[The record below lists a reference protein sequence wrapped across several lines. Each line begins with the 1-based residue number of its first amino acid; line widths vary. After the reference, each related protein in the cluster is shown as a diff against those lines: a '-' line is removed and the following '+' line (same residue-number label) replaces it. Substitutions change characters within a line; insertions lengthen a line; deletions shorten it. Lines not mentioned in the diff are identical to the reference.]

1 MTDTPNPIIIRDQRV
16 GEDAHGHLNL
26 TDIWKIAGAPSTKT
40 TSDWRRLPTTL
51 EYLHAVVKNMGFSH
65 VLGESGEDSATY
77 VRRGRSGGT
86 FGHVFVAIAYAEY
99 LSPDLAVDVK
109 KTYVRVRTGDLT
121 LVDEILAK
129 ADAARHHNEVRDMSK
144 EVRKKYADT
153 LTAHGAGGKAIG
165 YCTDAIYEVLLGG
178 TAKQIIATRSLPA
191 KTNVRAT
198 LPTGELLQTLNTEYL
213 SSERIE
219 GLNIRGKEP
228 CAEASRQVAHYV
240 KDVFAAVREDGPL
253 GHLVKE

>member
-1 MTDTPNPIIIRDQRV
+1 MESSNPLVIRDQNVR
-16 GEDAHGHLNL
+16 EDEHGHLNL
-26 TDIWKIAGAPSTKT
+26 TDIWKIAGSPSTKT
-40 TSDWRRLPTTL
+40 TSDWRRLPTTK
-51 EYLHAVVKNMGFSH
+51 EYLDAVVKNMGFSH
-65 VLGESGEDSATY
+65 VLGDNGSDSATY

-129 ADAARHHNEVRDMSK
+129 SDAARHHNEVRDMSK

-153 LTAHGAGGKAIG
+153 LTAHGAGGGAIG
-165 YCTDAIYEVLLGG
+165 YCTDAIYTVLLGG
-178 TAKQIIATRSLPA
+178 TAKQLIVARQLPA

-198 LPTGELLQTLNTEYL
+198 LGTGELLQTLNTEYL

-228 CAEASRQVAHYV
+228 CAEASRQVAHFV
-240 KDVFAAVREDGPL
+240 KDVFQKVREDKPL
-253 GHLVKE
+253 E